1 METCLGDRELLMHEM
16 ESLGNHGEELLQDL
30 RFGGLASWV
39 VIGREHLA
47 ATWTLDR

>member
-30 RFGGLASWV
+30 GASLV
-39 VIGREHLA
+39 VSA
-47 ATWTLDR
+47 D